1 MGFHDEVEDGSTG
14 LSAEEKLSII
24 ARTPKWEFPDEFTQ
38 FHRTLSSS
46 VNALNKSQE
55 RLSDSE
61 VFDCHA
67 QENARSCSD
76 EIAKAVQKIGL
87 RQQFTKL
94 RAYIADCNNA
104 IDAAQNVWLPGDR
117 LDKESEQTIMNATE
131 PLDMVVPGL
140 GTVTGVMGIE
150 GANLISKLLSGNR
163 EKEAEKKYNEIMRSV
178 RGRAHPKSVLRGEDG
193 IADINGTWP
202 DNSAESHDDEYD
214 WSHSTGGT
222 GGSSRGLGG
231 TMAGLGVGAAAGL
244 TARNAI
250 TGSGTSPLSTYT
262 NGMQTNA
269 SHDSSGSGSKN
280 GGKNEAGHSRKPQS
294 STPKPDNSGKN
305 SSSDGMV
312 YDPSTGTWIHKKDAM
327 SVDSGMSGL
336 HGAGAATGLGRTA
349 LAAGAGAGFG
359 AGGTLAAGRLMGSGS
374 SLSALSGAGSSMGA
388 LGAMSGAGGAGMA
401 SVSGAGIGSYYA
413 NEPVKATPVS
423 SSIKGATGLAAGLR
437 KGASA
442 SSAGGAASHGA
453 SPAMMG
459 AGRGGS
465 SGSEGKRR
473 NTMGYIAPKIEDDE
487 EFVPKPLA
495 AMAGRRKR
503 PGE

>member
-1 MGFHDEVEDGSTG
+1 M
-14 LSAEEKLSII
+14 SAQEIDYEERLSIL
-24 ARTPKWEFPDEFTQ
+24 ARTPKWEFPEEFTQ

-46 VNALNKSQE
+46 VSALDKSQSA
-55 RLSDSE
+55 LSHSE
-61 VFDCHA
+61 VFDCDA
-67 QENARSCSD
+67 QDKARSCSD
-76 EIAKAVQKIGL
+76 KIAKAVQEAEL
-87 RQQFTKL
+87 RQQFTRL
-94 RAYIADCNNA
+94 RTYIADCNTA
-104 IDAAQNVWLPGDR
+104 IDKAQNVWLPGDR

-131 PLDMVVPGL
+131 PLDMIVPGL

-163 EKEAEKKYNEIMRSV
+163 KSQAEQKYNEIMHDV
-178 RGRAHPKSVLRGEDG
+178 PKRVYPEPVPRGEDG

-202 DNSAESHDDEYD
+202 DNSAESHDDGHD
-214 WSHSTGGT
+214 RSHSTGGT

-231 TMAGLGVGAAAGL
+231 TMAGLGVGTAAGL
-244 TARNAI
+244 AARNAI

-262 NGMQTNA
+262 GGMQTNA

-294 STPKPDNSGKN
+294 STPKSDGSGKN

-327 SVDSGMSGL
+327 SVDSGMGGL
-336 HGAGAATGLGRTA
+336 NGAGAATGLGRTA

-359 AGGTLAAGRLMGSGS
+359 AGGTLAAGRLMGS
-374 SLSALSGAGSSMGA
+374 GSSMGA

-465 SGSEGKRR
+465 SGSKGKRR

>member
-1 MGFHDEVEDGSTG
+1 MGFHDEVEDGSAG
-14 LSAEEKLSII
+14 LSAEEKLSIL
-24 ARTPKWEFPDEFTQ
+24 ARTPKWEFPEEFTQ

-46 VNALNKSQE
+46 VSALNKSQE

-94 RAYIADCNNA
+94 SAYIADCNNA

-163 EKEAEKKYNEIMRSV
+163 ESQAKKEYDKIMGSISEQ
-178 RGRAHPKSVLRGEDG
+178 AYPKPVPRDKDG

-202 DNSAESHDDEYD
+202 DNSAESHDDGHD
-214 WSHSTGGT
+214 RSHSTGGT
-222 GGSSRGLGG
+222 GGSSRGLAG

-244 TARNAI
+244 AARNAI

-262 NGMQTNA
+262 GGMQTNA

-280 GGKNEAGHSRKPQS
+280 GSKNEAGHSRKPQS
-294 STPKPDNSGKN
+294 STPKPDNSGNN

-349 LAAGAGAGFG
+349 LAAGTGVGFG

-374 SLSALSGAGSSMGA
+374 SLSALSGAGSSMGS
-388 LGAMSGAGGAGMA
+388 LSGAGGAGMA

-442 SSAGGAASHGA
+442 SSAGGAASHAA

>member
-327 SVDSGMSGL
+327 SVDSGMGGL

-374 SLSALSGAGSSMGA
+374 SMGA
-388 LGAMSGAGGAGMA
+388 LSGAGGAGMA

>member
-131 PLDMVVPGL
+131 PLDMVVAGL

-327 SVDSGMSGL
+327 SVDSGMGGL

-374 SLSALSGAGSSMGA
+374 SMGA
-388 LGAMSGAGGAGMA
+388 LSGAGGAGMA

>member
-14 LSAEEKLSII
+14 LSAEEKLSIL
-24 ARTPKWEFPDEFTQ
+24 ARTPKWEFPEEFTQ
-38 FHRTLSSS
+38 FHRALSSS
-46 VNALNKSQE
+46 VSALNKSQNT
-55 RLSDSE
+55 LSNSE
-61 VFDCHA
+61 VFDCDA
-67 QENARSCSD
+67 QERAQSCSD
-76 EIAKAVQKIGL
+76 KIVQAVQGIELK
-87 RQQFTKL
+87 QQFTKL

-131 PLDMVVPGL
+131 PLDMIVPGL
-140 GTVTGVMGIE
+140 GTVTGVMGVE

-163 EKEAEKKYNEIMRSV
+163 ESQAKKEYKKIMDSIPEQV
-178 RGRAHPKSVLRGEDG
+178 YPEPVPRGEDG

-231 TMAGLGVGAAAGL
+231 TMAGLGVGTAAGL
-244 TARNAI
+244 AARNAI

-262 NGMQTNA
+262 GGMQTNA

-294 STPKPDNSGKN
+294 STPKSDGSGKN

-349 LAAGAGAGFG
+349 LAAGAGVGFG

-374 SLSALSGAGSSMGA
+374 SMGA
-388 LGAMSGAGGAGMA
+388 LSGAGGAGMA
-401 SVSGAGIGSYYA
+401 SLSGAGIGSYYA

-437 KGASA
+437 KGAST

>member
-1 MGFHDEVEDGSTG
+1 M
-14 LSAEEKLSII
+14 SAQEIDYEERLSIL
-24 ARTPKWEFPDEFTQ
+24 ARTPKWEFPEEFTQ

-46 VNALNKSQE
+46 VSALNKSQE

-117 LDKESEQTIMNATE
+117 LDKESEQTIMDATE

-163 EKEAEKKYNEIMRSV
+163 KSQAEQKYNEIMHRV
-178 RGRAHPKSVLRGEDG
+178 WERVKPEPVPLGKDG

-202 DNSAESHDDEYD
+202 DNSADSHDDGHD
-214 WSHSTGGT
+214 RSHSTDGT
-222 GGSSRGLGG
+222 GSSSRGLVG
-231 TMAGLGVGAAAGL
+231 TMIGAGAGAAAGL
-244 TARNAI
+244 ATRNAI

-262 NGMQTNA
+262 GGMQTNA

-280 GGKNEAGHSRKPQS
+280 GGKNEADHSRKPQS

-349 LAAGAGAGFG
+349 LAAGTGVGFG
-359 AGGTLAAGRLMGSGS
+359 AGGTLAAGRLVGSGS
-374 SLSALSGAGSSMGA
+374 SLSALSGAGSSMGS
-388 LGAMSGAGGAGMA
+388 LSGAGGAGMA

-459 AGRGGS
+459 AGRGGTS
-465 SGSEGKRR
+465 SNGNKRR
-473 NTMGYIAPKIEDDE
+473 STMGYIAPTIDE
-487 EFVPKPLA
+487 EEEFIPKPLA
-495 AMAGRRKR
+495 AMAGHRRQR
-503 PGE
+503 DE

>member
-1 MGFHDEVEDGSTG
+1 M
-14 LSAEEKLSII
+14 SAQEIDYEERLSIL
-24 ARTPKWEFPDEFTQ
+24 ARTPKWEFPEEFTQ

-46 VNALNKSQE
+46 VSALDKSQSA
-55 RLSDSE
+55 LSHSE
-61 VFDCHA
+61 VFDCDA
-67 QENARSCSD
+67 QEKAQSCSD
-76 EIAKAVQKIGL
+76 KIVQAVQGTELK
-87 RQQFTKL
+87 QQLTDL
-94 RAYIADCNNA
+94 QTYIARCNIA
-104 IDAAQNVWLPGDR
+104 IDKAQNVWLPGDR

-150 GANLISKLLSGNR
+150 GANLVSKLLSGNR
-163 EKEAEKKYNEIMRSV
+163 KSQAEQKYNEIMDSIPEQV
-178 RGRAHPKSVLRGEDG
+178 YPETVPRGEDG

-202 DNSAESHDDEYD
+202 DNSAESHDDGHD
-214 WSHSTGGT
+214 RSHSTGGT

-231 TMAGLGVGAAAGL
+231 TMAGLGVGTAAGL
-244 TARNAI
+244 AARNAI

-262 NGMQTNA
+262 GGMQTNA

-280 GGKNEAGHSRKPQS
+280 GGKNEDGHSRKPQS
-294 STPKPDNSGKN
+294 STPKSDGSGKN

-349 LAAGAGAGFG
+349 LAAGAGVGFG
-359 AGGTLAAGRLMGSGS
+359 ASGTLAAGRLMGSGS
-374 SLSALSGAGSSMGA
+374 SMGA
-388 LGAMSGAGGAGMA
+388 LSGAGGAGMA
-401 SVSGAGIGSYYA
+401 SLSGAGIGSYYA
-413 NEPVKATPVS
+413 NDPVKATPVS

>member
-202 DNSAESHDDEYD
+202 DNSAEPHDDGHAR
-214 WSHSTGGT
+214 SHSTDGT
-222 GGSSRGLGG
+222 GGSSRGLVG
-231 TMAGLGVGAAAGL
+231 TMIGAGAGAAAGL
-244 TARNAI
+244 AVRNAI

-262 NGMQTNA
+262 GGMQTNA

-294 STPKPDNSGKN
+294 STPKPDNSGNN

-349 LAAGAGAGFG
+349 LAAGAGVGFG

-374 SLSALSGAGSSMGA
+374 SMGA
-388 LGAMSGAGGAGMA
+388 LSGAGGAGMA

>member
-1 MGFHDEVEDGSTG
+1 MSVQEIDY
-14 LSAEEKLSII
+14 EERLSII

-76 EIAKAVQKIGL
+76 EIAKAVQKTGL

-117 LDKESEQTIMNATE
+117 LDAESERTIMNATE
-131 PLDMVVPGL
+131 PLDMIVPGL
-140 GTVTGVMGIE
+140 GTVTGVMGVE

-163 EKEAEKKYNEIMRSV
+163 EKEAKKKYEKINDDLAKWSDFKPDPV
-178 RGRAHPKSVLRGEDG
+178 NKDG

-202 DNSAESHDDEYD
+202 DNSAEPHDDEYD

-244 TARNAI
+244 AARNAI
-250 TGSGTSPLSTYT
+250 TASGTSPLSTYT
-262 NGMQTNA
+262 GGMQTNT

-312 YDPSTGTWIHKKDAM
+312 YDPSTGTWIHKKDVM

-349 LAAGAGAGFG
+349 LAAGAGVGFG

-374 SLSALSGAGSSMGA
+374 SMGA
-388 LGAMSGAGGAGMA
+388 LSGAGGAGMA

>member
-1 MGFHDEVEDGSTG
+1 MGFHDEAEDESTG
-14 LSAEEKLSII
+14 LSAEEKLSIL

-46 VNALNKSQE
+46 VNALNKSQST
-55 RLSDSE
+55 LSNSE
-61 VFDCHA
+61 VFDCDA
-67 QENARSCSD
+67 QDKARSCSD
-76 EIAKAVQKIGL
+76 KIAKAVQEAEL
-87 RQQFTKL
+87 RQQFTRL
-94 RAYIADCNNA
+94 RTYIADCNTA
-104 IDAAQNVWLPGDR
+104 IDKAQNVWLPGDR

-140 GTVTGVMGIE
+140 GTVTGVIGVE

-163 EKEAEKKYNEIMRSV
+163 ESQAKKEYKKIMDSIPEQVKPEPV
-178 RGRAHPKSVLRGEDG
+178 RLGKDG

-214 WSHSTGGT
+214 RSRSTGGT
-222 GGSSRGLGG
+222 GGSSRGLAG

-244 TARNAI
+244 AARNAI

-262 NGMQTNA
+262 GGMQTNT
-269 SHDSSGSGSKN
+269 SHDSSGTGSKN

-294 STPKPDNSGKN
+294 STPKPDNTGKN

-327 SVDSGMSGL
+327 SVDSGMGGL
-336 HGAGAATGLGRTA
+336 NGAGTATGLGRTA
-349 LAAGAGAGFG
+349 LATGAGVGFG
-359 AGGTLAAGRLMGSGS
+359 VGGTLAAGRLMGSGS
-374 SLSALSGAGSSMGA
+374 SMGA
-388 LGAMSGAGGAGMA
+388 LSGAGGAGMA
-401 SVSGAGIGSYYA
+401 SLSGAGIGSYYA

-423 SSIKGATGLAAGLR
+423 SSIKGATGMAAGLR

-442 SSAGGAASHGA
+442 ASAGGSSSRGT

-459 AGRGGS
+459 AGRGGTS
-465 SGSEGKRR
+465 SNGNKRR
-473 NTMGYIAPKIEDDE
+473 STMGYIAPTIDE
-487 EFVPKPLA
+487 EEEFIPKPLA
-495 AMAGRRKR
+495 AMAGHRRQR
-503 PGE
+503 DE

>member
-1 MGFHDEVEDGSTG
+1 M
-14 LSAEEKLSII
+14 SAQEIDYEERLSIL
-24 ARTPKWEFPDEFTQ
+24 ARTPKWEFPEEFTQ

-46 VNALNKSQE
+46 VSALDKSQSA
-55 RLSDSE
+55 LSHSE
-61 VFDCHA
+61 VFDCDA
-67 QENARSCSD
+67 QEKAQSCSD
-76 EIAKAVQKIGL
+76 KIVQAVQGTELK
-87 RQQFTKL
+87 QQLTDL
-94 RAYIADCNNA
+94 QTYIARCNIA
-104 IDAAQNVWLPGDR
+104 IDKAQNVWLPGDR
-117 LDKESEQTIMNATE
+117 LDKESEQTIMDATE

-163 EKEAEKKYNEIMRSV
+163 KSQAEQKYNEIMHRV
-178 RGRAHPKSVLRGEDG
+178 WERADPKPVPLGKDG

-336 HGAGAATGLGRTA
+336 HGAGAANGLGRTA

>member
-1 MGFHDEVEDGSTG
+1 M
-14 LSAEEKLSII
+14 SAQEIDYEERLSIL
-24 ARTPKWEFPDEFTQ
+24 ARTPKWEFPEEFTQ

-46 VNALNKSQE
+46 VSALDKSQSA
-55 RLSDSE
+55 LSHSE
-61 VFDCHA
+61 VFDCDA
-67 QENARSCSD
+67 QDKARSCSD
-76 EIAKAVQKIGL
+76 KIAKAVQEAEL
-87 RQQFTKL
+87 RQQFTRL
-94 RAYIADCNNA
+94 RTYIADCNTA
-104 IDAAQNVWLPGDR
+104 IDKAQNVWLPGDR

-131 PLDMVVPGL
+131 PLDMIVPGL

-163 EKEAEKKYNEIMRSV
+163 KSQAEQKYNEIMHDV
-178 RGRAHPKSVLRGEDG
+178 PKRVYPEPVPRGEDG

-202 DNSAESHDDEYD
+202 DNSAESHDDEYER
-214 WSHSTGGT
+214 SHSTGGT

-231 TMAGLGVGAAAGL
+231 TMVGLGVGAAAGL
-244 TARNAI
+244 AARNAI

-262 NGMQTNA
+262 GGMQTNA

-280 GGKNEAGHSRKPQS
+280 GGKNEADHSRKPQS

-327 SVDSGMSGL
+327 SVDSGMGGL
-336 HGAGAATGLGRTA
+336 NGAGAATGLGRTA
-349 LAAGAGAGFG
+349 LAAGAGVGFG
-359 AGGTLAAGRLMGSGS
+359 AGGTLAAGRLMGS
-374 SLSALSGAGSSMGA
+374 GSSMGA

-487 EFVPKPLA
+487 GFVPKPLA

>member
-1 MGFHDEVEDGSTG
+1 M
-14 LSAEEKLSII
+14 SAQEIDYEERLSIL
-24 ARTPKWEFPDEFTQ
+24 ARTPKWEFPEEFTQ

-46 VNALNKSQE
+46 VSALDKSQSA
-55 RLSDSE
+55 LSHSE
-61 VFDCHA
+61 VFDCDA
-67 QENARSCSD
+67 QDKARSCSD
-76 EIAKAVQKIGL
+76 KIAKAVQEAEL
-87 RQQFTKL
+87 RQQFTRL
-94 RAYIADCNNA
+94 RTYIADCNTA
-104 IDAAQNVWLPGDR
+104 IDKAQNVWLPGDR

-131 PLDMVVPGL
+131 PLDMIVPGL

-163 EKEAEKKYNEIMRSV
+163 KSQAEQKYNEIMHDV
-178 RGRAHPKSVLRGEDG
+178 PKRVYPEPVPRGEDG

-202 DNSAESHDDEYD
+202 DNSAESHDDGHD
-214 WSHSTGGT
+214 RSHSTGGT

-231 TMAGLGVGAAAGL
+231 TMAGLGVGTAAGL
-244 TARNAI
+244 AARNAI

-262 NGMQTNA
+262 GGMQTNA

-294 STPKPDNSGKN
+294 STPKSDGSGKN

-327 SVDSGMSGL
+327 SVDSGMGGL
-336 HGAGAATGLGRTA
+336 NGAGAATGLGRTA

-359 AGGTLAAGRLMGSGS
+359 AGGTLAAGRLMGS
-374 SLSALSGAGSSMGA
+374 GSSMGA

>member
-14 LSAEEKLSII
+14 LSAEEKLSIL
-24 ARTPKWEFPDEFTQ
+24 ARTPKGEFPEEFTQ

-46 VNALNKSQE
+46 MNALNKSQNT
-55 RLSDSE
+55 LSNSE
-61 VFDCHA
+61 VFDCDA
-67 QENARSCSD
+67 QERAQSCSD
-76 EIAKAVQKIGL
+76 KIVQAVQGIELK
-87 RQQFTKL
+87 QQFTDL
-94 RAYIADCNNA
+94 QTYIARCNIA
-104 IDAAQNVWLPGDR
+104 IDKAQNVWLPGDR
-117 LDKESEQTIMNATE
+117 LDAESERIIMDATE
-131 PLDMVVPGL
+131 PLDMIVPGL
-140 GTVTGVMGIE
+140 GTVTGVMGVE

-163 EKEAEKKYNEIMRSV
+163 EKEAEKKYNEIMDRIPERVKS
-178 RGRAHPKSVLRGEDG
+178 KSVPRGEDG

-231 TMAGLGVGAAAGL
+231 TMAGLGVGTAAGL
-244 TARNAI
+244 AARNAI

-262 NGMQTNA
+262 GGMQTNA

-294 STPKPDNSGKN
+294 STPKSDGSGKN

-349 LAAGAGAGFG
+349 LAAGAGVGFG

-374 SLSALSGAGSSMGA
+374 SMGA
-388 LGAMSGAGGAGMA
+388 LSGAGGAGMA
-401 SVSGAGIGSYYA
+401 SLSGAGIGSYYA

>member
-1 MGFHDEVEDGSTG
+1 M
-14 LSAEEKLSII
+14 SAQEIDYEERLSIL
-24 ARTPKWEFPDEFTQ
+24 ARTPKWEFPEEFTQ

-46 VNALNKSQE
+46 VSALDKSQSA
-55 RLSDSE
+55 LSHSE
-61 VFDCHA
+61 VFDCDA
-67 QENARSCSD
+67 QDKARSCSD
-76 EIAKAVQKIGL
+76 KIAKAVQEAEF
-87 RQQFTKL
+87 RQQFTRL
-94 RAYIADCNNA
+94 RTYIADCNTA
-104 IDAAQNVWLPGDR
+104 IDKAQNVWLPGDR

-131 PLDMVVPGL
+131 PLDMIVPGL

-163 EKEAEKKYNEIMRSV
+163 KSQAEQKYNEIMHDV
-178 RGRAHPKSVLRGEDG
+178 PKRVYPDFVDLGKDG

-202 DNSAESHDDEYD
+202 DNSAEPHDDEYD

-231 TMAGLGVGAAAGL
+231 TMAGLGVGTAAGL
-244 TARNAI
+244 AARNAI
-250 TGSGTSPLSTYT
+250 TASGTSPLSTYT
-262 NGMQTNA
+262 GGMQTNT

-312 YDPSTGTWIHKKDAM
+312 YDPSTGTWIHKKDVM
-327 SVDSGMSGL
+327 SVDSGMGGL

-349 LAAGAGAGFG
+349 LAAGAGVGFG

-374 SLSALSGAGSSMGA
+374 SMGA
-388 LGAMSGAGGAGMA
+388 LSGAGGAGMA